1 MAVVFQPYT
10 ITNKLMF
17 CVCAAIANIWFSV
30 IQHAVYSFSSWFLK
44 TFVVYICIIFRLN
57 FQLFDTHFLSSE
69 LTDVVPIDVS
79 YFWIYVYI
87 FMYCH
92 SGQSCVDNCLLPWCM
107 NLSLINLMIVQG
119 VVLWKSWI
127 RSQFSWLVHDI
138 LRGSWKHW
146 LGNSLE

>member
-1 MAVVFQPYT
+1 MFSWRVCSGSFWPYT
-10 ITNKLMF
+10 ITNKFKF

-87 FMYCH
+87 FMCCH
-92 SGQSCVDNCLLPWCM
+92 LGQSCVGNCLLPWCM
-107 NLSLINLMIVQG
+107 ILSLINLMIVQG

-127 RSQFSWLVHDI
+127 RSQF
-138 LRGSWKHW
+138 G
-146 LGNSLE
+146 